1 MKAARWIGVLLLLS
15 GCGSSQPLFTGDGRL
30 TQLIRCSA
38 AEGWPS
44 CDARA
49 QAQCGDA
56 GYDTLQRNRSDGTL
70 SMLIACKRL
79 AAAY

>member
-1 MKAARWIGVLLLLS
+1 MKAARWIGGLLLLS
-15 GCGSSQPLFTGDGRL
+15 GCGSSQPLFTIDGRP
-30 TQLIRCSA
+30 TQLIQCSS
-38 AEGWPS
+38 AEGWSS

-49 QAQCGDA
+49 QVQCGDA

-70 SMLIACKRL
+70 STLIACKRP